1 MTEKELLYVEDI
13 LEHEKDFKS
22 ICEYYSNEIEDKNV
36 KDLLDNIVKSQEQ
49 NYKKVFNLLDE

>member
-22 ICEYYSNEIEDKNV
+22 ICEYYKEKV
-36 KDLLDNIVKSQEQ
+36 KDKDVKNLLDNVVKEQEQ

>member
-22 ICEYYSNEIEDKNV
+22 ICEFYSNQV
-36 KDLLDNIVKSQEQ
+36 KDKDVKNLLDNIVKSQEQ
-49 NYKKVFNLLDE
+49 NYKKVFSLLDE